1 MDAKRTCIALNI
13 ICMDVFEKMSYE
25 QQEEASIIE
34 YLNQAID
41 RFLNADLITECDI
54 LRYFDD

>member
-1 MDAKRTCIALNI
+1 
-13 ICMDVFEKMSYE
+13 MDVFEKMSYE

-41 RFLNADLITECDI
+41 RFLNADIITECDI